1 VGTRVAIGLALVVLT
16 CGYVE
21 AGLVEGREAYER
33 GDYATALREFLP
45 LAREGN
51 VWAQFYVGAM
61 YDNDQGVPQDY
72 AEAARWY
79 RRAAEQG
86 HADAQFNLA
95 VIYYFYFQGQARDYA
110 EAARWYRRAAE
121 QGHAEAQAVLGLVYL
136 FGHGVSQDY
145 VQAYMWLELGALRL
159 PPGIDYDEAVNARD
173 VVATRMT
180 PLQIDEAQRLAREW
194 KPKPEKAP

>member
-1 VGTRVAIGLALVVLT
+1 MGTRVAIGLALVVLT

-61 YDNDQGVPQDY
+61 YDNDQGVPQ
-72 AEAARWY
+72 
-79 RRAAEQG
+79 
-86 HADAQFNLA
+86 
-95 VIYYFYFQGQARDYA
+95 DYA